1 MITQKE
7 YNLLNHFKFSWMT
20 GLTVQEI
27 KDNKLDDDNE
37 LNTLLAKGLIGK
49 RDKDK
54 PITCSSAL
62 SINKNGFD
70 AIILYERNERK
81 FLSQV
86 KQWFRRKYEKVQD
99 QIC

>member
-1 MITQKE
+1 
-7 YNLLNHFKFSWMT
+7 MT

-27 KDNKLDDDNE
+27 KDNKFEANNE

-54 PITCSSAL
+54 PIICSSVL

-86 KQWFRRKYEKVQD
+86 KQWFWRKYEKVQD

>member
-7 YNLLNHFKFSWMT
+7 YDLLNHFKFNWMT

-27 KDNKLDDDNE
+27 KNNKLQTNNE
-37 LNTLLAKGLIGK
+37 LNTLLAKGLIQK

-54 PITCSSAL
+54 PITCNSIL